1 MKKNYILVISC
12 ILLLITCS
20 DDAVDQQ
27 TNFVEIEIP
36 EYYGT
41 YLYNDNDC
49 GGSDIQ
55 YATMKMALL
64 FLIISVMDVMIQ

>member
-49 GGSDIQ
+49 GGS
-55 YATMKMALL
+55 
-64 FLIISVMDVMIQ
+64 